1 MRARFAGADEL
12 AVGQL
17 NRKHVFEGAQ
27 SLDRGGLDG
36 ADLDGHALAHLNH
49 ALELVVGALRQH
61 APAVHDH
68 DAAANLLDFLHV
80 MAGIHHRGALVAQAA
95 DALQDGVAALGVD
108 RHRGLV
114 KKDELG
120 LVRDTA
126 GNVEPASQTARELAG
141 AELGKV
147 AQPDKVD
154 RLVHQ
159 RAAALAVAD
168 VKAAEIVDVLAHR
181 ELVEHRNLLRDHAD
195 ATLEVITRGR
205 HGLAEQLDGAFVVGK
220 QLQNA
225 VDGRGLARAV
235 GAQQAKDLAGSDA
248 QVKVVERD
256 KIVIALDKVFDMDDV
271 CHEEALLSVV
281 VWYGCIIAGAR
292 GAHQ

>member
-1 MRARFAGADEL
+1 MLAPERF
-12 AVGQL
+12 
-17 NRKHVFEGAQ
+17 RKHVLEGAQ
-27 SLDRGGLDG
+27 ALDRSGLDG
-36 ADLDGHALAHLNH
+36 ADLDGHALAHLDH

-68 DAAANLLDFLHV
+68 DAAADLLDFLHV
-80 MAGIHHRGALVAQAA
+80 MAGIHHRGAFVAQAA
-95 DALQDGVAALGVD
+95 DALQDGVAALRVD

-120 LVRDTA
+120 LVCDTA
-126 GNVEPASQTARELAG
+126 GNVEAACQAARELAG

-147 AQPDKVD
+147 TQPNKVD

-159 RAAALAVAD
+159 RTAALAVAD
-168 VKAAEIVDVLAHR
+168 VETTEIVDVLAHG
-181 ELVEHRNLLRDHAD
+181 ELVKHRHLLWHHAD
-195 ATLEVITRGR
+195 ATLKVVAGGR
-205 HGLAEQLDGAFVVGK
+205 HGLAEQLDGALVVSE
-220 QLQNA
+220 QLQDA

-235 GAQQAKDLAGSDA
+235 GAQQAKDLARGNT

-256 KIVIALDKVFDMDDV
+256 KIVVALDEVFDVDDI
-271 CHEEALLSVV
+271 CHEAALLLVV
-281 VWYGCIIAGAR
+281 ARYDCIIAGED

>member
-1 MRARFAGADEL
+1 
-12 AVGQL
+12 
-17 NRKHVFEGAQ
+17 
-27 SLDRGGLDG
+27 
-36 ADLDGHALAHLNH
+36 
-49 ALELVVGALRQH
+49 
-61 APAVHDH
+61 
-68 DAAANLLDFLHV
+68 

-95 DALQDGVAALGVD
+95 DALQDGVAALRVD

-114 KKDELG
+114 KEDELG

-126 GNVEPASQTARELAG
+126 GDVEATRQAARELAG
-141 AELGKV
+141 AKLGKV

-159 RAAALAVAD
+159 RAAALAVVD

-181 ELVEHRNLLRDHAD
+181 KLVKHRHLLRHHTD
-195 ATLEVITRGR
+195 AALEVVAGGR
-205 HGLAEQLDGAFVVGK
+205 HGLAEQLDGAFVVGE

-235 GAQQAKDLAGSDA
+235 GAQQAKDLAGGDA
-248 QVKVVERD
+248 QAKVVERD
-256 KIVIALDKVFDMDDV
+256 KVVVALDEVFDVDDV
-271 CHEEALLSVV
+271 CHEAALLLIAAR
-281 VWYGCIIAGAR
+281 YDCIIAGAS

>member
-1 MRARFAGADEL
+1 MARFAGADDL
-12 AVGQL
+12 AAGQL
-17 NRKHVFEGAQ
+17 NRKHVLEGAQ
-27 SLDRGGLDG
+27 PLDRGGLYG
-36 ADLDGHALAHLNH
+36 ANLDSHALAHLNH

-68 DAAANLLDFLHV
+68 DAAADLLDFLHV
-80 MAGIHHRGALVAQAA
+80 MAGIHHCGALVAQAA
-95 DALQDGVAALGVD
+95 DALQDGVAALWVD

-114 KKDELG
+114 KEDELG
-120 LVRDTA
+120 LVRDAA
-126 GNVEPASQTARELAG
+126 GDVEATRQAARELAG

-159 RAAALAVAD
+159 RAAVLAVVD
-168 VKAAEIVDVLAHR
+168 VEAAEIVDVLAHR
-181 ELVEHRNLLRDHAD
+181 ELVKHRHLLRHHAD
-195 ATLEVITRGR
+195 AALEVVAGGR
-205 HGLAEQLDGAFVVGK
+205 HGLAEQLNGAFVVGK

-235 GAQQAKDLAGSDA
+235 GAQQAKDLAGGDA
-248 QVKVVERD
+248 QVKVVERN
-256 KIVIALDKVFDMDDV
+256 KVVIALDEVFDVNDV
-271 CHEEALLSVV
+271 CHEAALPLIAAR
-281 VWYGCIIAGAR
+281 YDCIIAGAA

>member
-1 MRARFAGADEL
+1 
-12 AVGQL
+12 
-17 NRKHVFEGAQ
+17 
-27 SLDRGGLDG
+27 
-36 ADLDGHALAHLNH
+36 
-49 ALELVVGALRQH
+49 
-61 APAVHDH
+61 
-68 DAAANLLDFLHV
+68 

-95 DALQDGVAALGVD
+95 DALQDGVAALRVD

-126 GNVEPASQTARELAG
+126 GDVEATRQAARELAG

-147 AQPDKVD
+147 TQPDKVN

-159 RAAALAVAD
+159 RTATLAIVN
-168 VKAAEIVDVLAHR
+168 VEAAEIVDVLTHG
-181 ELVEHRNLLRDHAD
+181 ELVEHRHLLWHHAD
-195 ATLEVITRGR
+195 AALEVIAGGR
-205 HGLAEQLDGAFVVGK
+205 HGLAEQLDGAFVVGE

-225 VDGRGLARAV
+225 VDGCGLARAV
-235 GAQQAKDLAGSDA
+235 GAQQAKDLARGDA

-256 KIVIALDKVFDMDDV
+256 KIVVALDEVFDVDDV
-271 CHEEALLSVV
+271 CHEAALLLIAAR
-281 VWYGCIIAGAR
+281 YDCIIAGAA

>member
-1 MRARFAGADEL
+1 ML
-12 AVGQL
+12 
-17 NRKHVFEGAQ
+17 EGAQ
-27 SLDRGGLDG
+27 PLDRGGLDG
-36 ADLDGHALAHLNH
+36 ADLDRHALAHLNH

-61 APAVHDH
+61 AAAVHDH

-95 DALQDGVAALGVD
+95 DTLQDGVAALRVD

-120 LVRDTA
+120 LVRDAA
-126 GNVEPASQTARELAG
+126 GNVETTRQAARELAG

-147 AQPDKVD
+147 AQADKVD
-154 RLVHQ
+154 GLVDQ
-159 RAAALAVAD
+159 RTAALAVAN

-181 ELVEHRNLLRDHAD
+181 ELVEHRNLLWDHAD
-195 ATLEVITRGR
+195 AALEVVARGR
-205 HGLAEQLDGAFVVGK
+205 HGLAEQLDGAFVVGE
-220 QLQNA
+220 QLQDA
-225 VDGRGLARAV
+225 VDGRGFARAV
-235 GAQQAKDLAGSDA
+235 GAEQAKDLAGGDA

-256 KIVIALDKVFDMDDV
+256 KIVVALDEIFDVDDV
-271 CHEEALLSVV
+271 CHEAALLLIAAR
-281 VWYGCIIAGAR
+281 YDCIIAGAA